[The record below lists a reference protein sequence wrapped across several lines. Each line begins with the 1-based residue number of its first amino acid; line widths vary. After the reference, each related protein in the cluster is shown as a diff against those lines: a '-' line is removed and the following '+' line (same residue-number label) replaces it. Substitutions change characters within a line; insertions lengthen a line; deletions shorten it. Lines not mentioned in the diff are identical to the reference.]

1 MSAVSPPLVSVL
13 LPMWNAETTIASC
26 LWSVQR
32 QTESRWQCVIVDDGS
47 QDDSLAWA
55 RWFAR
60 RDSRFVV
67 VSTPHHGLVPALN
80 IGLTYCQGR
89 FIARLDA
96 DDLMHRQRLAMQVQ
110 ALTEQSELVAVG
122 SHVRY
127 FPRQHLQDGSR
138 AYERWLNSM
147 STASSIQREAFVECP
162 IAHPTL
168 LIRREILVALGY
180 RDCGWPEDYDLF
192 LRLITQGYA
201 VGVVPR
207 CLLSWR
213 DSPTRLS
220 RTSPVYALEH
230 FTACKAAFLAGSF
243 LAASTSYI
251 LWGYG
256 DTGKALRRA
265 LLAYG
270 KRPLYI
276 VEVHAGRLGNR
287 IHDALVIPPA
297 TLSQIPPCPVVVS
310 VAGTQAR
317 HEIRHAMARMGFL
330 ETRDFVCAA

>member
-1 MSAVSPPLVSVL
+1 MSTASSPMVSVL
-13 LPMWNAETTIASC
+13 LPMWNAETTIAAC
-26 LWSVQR
+26 LQSVQR
-32 QTESRWQCVIVDDGS
+32 QTEPGWQCVIVDDGS

-55 RWFAR
+55 RRFAM
-60 RDSRFVV
+60 RDPRFVV
-67 VSTPHHGLVPALN
+67 VSTPHRGLVPALN
-80 IGLTYCQGR
+80 SGLPYCQGR

-96 DDLMHRQRLAMQVQ
+96 DDLMHRQRLAMQVR
-110 ALTEQSELVAVG
+110 ALAEQPALVAVG

-127 FPRQHLQDGSR
+127 FPRQHLQEGLR

-147 STASSIQREAFVECP
+147 CTASSIQREAFVECP

-168 LIRREILVALGY
+168 LIRRDILVALGY

-201 VGVVPR
+201 VGIVPR
-207 CLLSWR
+207 RLLSWR
-213 DSPTRLS
+213 DSSTRLS

-243 LAASTSYI
+243 LTASTPYI

-270 KRPLYI
+270 KSPAYI

-297 TLSQIPPCPVVVS
+297 ALSQLPRYPVVVS
-310 VAGTQAR
+310 VAGAQAR
-317 HEIRHAMARMGFL
+317 NEIRHAMTRMGFL